1 VSDTKTQWICTSG
14 KDASSREASRQ
25 RCRRKATDEHSN
37 HGQPDHR
44 RPNDRRPDDG
54 NQVRQHPRRERI
66 TRRGYALLTLVV
78 AAPLVIA
85 AFGFALNGGGAAA
98 VVDASSVSFEHVTV
112 QPGESLW
119 QLAGQIAPSADP
131 RDVVADIVQL
141 NQLNSAEVQPG
152 QSLAVPVKY
161 SH

>member
-1 VSDTKTQWICTSG
+1 MSTAVMSTARYSSSARFSGPTRITAQRTDGAPRTAAPTS
-14 KDASSREASRQ
+14 RL
-25 RCRRKATDEHSN
+25 
-37 HGQPDHR
+37 
-44 RPNDRRPDDG
+44 
-54 NQVRQHPRRERI
+54 RI

-85 AFGFALNGGGAAA
+85 AVGFAVNGGGAAA
-98 VVDASSVSFEHVTV
+98 GADASSVVFEHVTV

-119 QLAGQIAPSADP
+119 QLAGEIAPSSDP
-131 RDVVADIVQL
+131 RDVVSDIVQL

-152 QSLAVPVKY
+152 QSLAVPLKY